1 MVCLN
6 FSLSSEM
13 TKIQLNVI
21 SSCADDVELGW
32 MIFTPD
38 DELLSLSNCSLTVS
52 EHLEKPAVD
61 HWFPILHRQ
70 GTYKLGDK
78 LFNGLRYSFQ
88 MKCGRIGSNS
98 VLLTALDNCTQAKN
112 KSHDP
117 DVVYE
122 KQTGLF
128 GSTQDTVLG
137 VMFGLFG
144 FAIILVTSYYLWRR
158 YRNRQRRQRIRSY
171 LGASLI
177 DPFANMQNRMDEME
191 ASGGQRL
198 IGSSDSL

>member
-1 MVCLN
+1 MLIKRSKDTSIQVLDDLNLYFSVVCLN

-78 LFNGLRYSFQ
+78 LFDGLRYSFQ

-98 VLLTALDNCTQAKN
+98 VLLTALGKH
-112 KSHDP
+112 S
-117 DVVYE
+117 
-122 KQTGLF
+122 F
-128 GSTQDTVLG
+128 S
-137 VMFGLFG
+137 
-144 FAIILVTSYYLWRR
+144 R
-158 YRNRQRRQRIRSY
+158 
-171 LGASLI
+171 
-177 DPFANMQNRMDEME
+177 
-191 ASGGQRL
+191 
-198 IGSSDSL
+198 